1 MKINNK
7 ERVDGNVGLLLLLL
21 ALKRSPALRHVTL
34 D

>member
-21 ALKRSPALRHVTL
+21 TLKRSPALRHVTL